1 MKVVCICSD
10 LFTSAR
16 SVFYVKKL
24 LFPLMETTSNTLQ
37 LGMYPVDRTDYEG
50 VKEYLITFGLTPNQ
64 IKVFFYLGKI
74 GAKTASEI
82 AKAVKVPRSET
93 YHLLTALQNKGIVE
107 ASFQHPI
114 KFTSL
119 SIKKAVH
126 VLLNTET
133 ERLNKLKKSGPEL
146 EKIWDKIPGSA
157 TNIEEKEEEKFKVLQ
172 GGNQVNSKIFDM
184 ILNAKN
190 ECRILGSEKDFMKFY
205 HANFLDALEE
215 HQIDYKLLTPI
226 TKKLKYIFDGLDK
239 SKVKKQMFKV
249 YRLTLI
255 NTTEKQFKIK
265 SVKLNGNKQIKDSK
279 LRNIVKSK
287 TKYLKIFF
295 FKLFLSTSISDQ
307 SNSIPTP
314 HTKPVP
320 SGIHFQGGKYQPDDL
335 PVGSFGA
342 GYEPFV
348 RKLLLP
354 KKRPP

>member
-1 MKVVCICSD
+1 
-10 LFTSAR
+10 
-16 SVFYVKKL
+16 
-24 LFPLMETTSNTLQ
+24 MEMVSGTLQ
-37 LGMYPVDRTDYEG
+37 LGMYPVDITYYQK
-50 VKEYLITFGLTPNQ
+50 VKENLTPFGLTPNQ
-64 IKVFFYLGKI
+64 IKVFFYLGKV

-82 AKAVKVPRSET
+82 AKAVNVPRSET

-119 SIKKAVH
+119 SIKKTVH

-215 HQIDYKLLTPI
+215 HQIDYKLLTPVS
-226 TKKLKYIFDGLDK
+226 KKSKYIFDDLDK
-239 SKVKKQMFKV
+239 SKIKK
-249 YRLTLI
+249 LCS
-255 NTTEKQFKIK
+255 
-265 SVKLNGNKQIKDSK
+265 SVKENLCFLIKDDDEVLFFIKNEGDSK
-279 LRNIVKSK
+279 EMRAIWTNSETIIYSKALLFDNIWAK
-287 TKYLKIFF
+287 TESSEEIL
-295 FKLFLSTSISDQ
+295 
-307 SNSIPTP
+307 N
-314 HTKPVP
+314 
-320 SGIHFQGGKYQPDDL
+320 
-335 PVGSFGA
+335 
-342 GYEPFV
+342 E
-348 RKLLLP
+348 
-354 KKRPP
+354 

>member
-10 LFTSAR
+10 LYTSER
-16 SVFYVKKL
+16 SGFYIKKL

-37 LGMYPVDRTDYEG
+37 LGMYPVDRTDYEE

-146 EKIWDKIPGSA
+146 EKIWDKIPSSA

-226 TKKLKYIFDGLDK
+226 TKKSKYIFDELDK
-239 SKVKKQMFKV
+239 SKVKN
-249 YRLTLI
+249 LGST
-255 NTTEKQFKIK
+255 
-265 SVKLNGNKQIKDSK
+265 VKENLCFLIKDDDEVLFFIKNEGNNKEMRAIWTNSETIIYSK
-279 LRNIVKSK
+279 ALLFSSLWSK
-287 TKYLKIFF
+287 TESSEGDF
-295 FKLFLSTSISDQ
+295 
-307 SNSIPTP
+307 
-314 HTKPVP
+314 
-320 SGIHFQGGKYQPDDL
+320 
-335 PVGSFGA
+335 
-342 GYEPFV
+342 E
-348 RKLLLP
+348 
-354 KKRPP
+354 

>member
-1 MKVVCICSD
+1 
-10 LFTSAR
+10 
-16 SVFYVKKL
+16 
-24 LFPLMETTSNTLQ
+24 METTSNTLQ

-50 VKEYLITFGLTPNQ
+50 IKEYLITFGLTPNQ

-146 EKIWDKIPGSA
+146 EKIWDKIPSSA

-226 TKKLKYIFDGLDK
+226 TKKSKYIFDELDK
-239 SKVKKQMFKV
+239 SKVKN
-249 YRLTLI
+249 LGST
-255 NTTEKQFKIK
+255 
-265 SVKLNGNKQIKDSK
+265 VKENLCFLIKDDDEVLFFIKNEGNNKEMRAIWTNSETIIYSK
-279 LRNIVKSK
+279 ALLFSSLWSK
-287 TKYLKIFF
+287 TESSEGDF
-295 FKLFLSTSISDQ
+295 
-307 SNSIPTP
+307 
-314 HTKPVP
+314 
-320 SGIHFQGGKYQPDDL
+320 
-335 PVGSFGA
+335 
-342 GYEPFV
+342 E
-348 RKLLLP
+348 
-354 KKRPP
+354 